1 MNRLARYIIITAS
14 VALIGFLAW
23 YFSNILIYILIAAVL
38 SLIGQPI
45 MRRFDSIRILRRP
58 FPRTLSA
65 IITLLLFWT
74 FLLLFI
80 FVLSPLITSLVGE
93 LSSVKPDELITH
105 IAYLLRDIEEW
116 IIKTV
121 PGVSPDFSLQKALI
135 TGFSNFMNESAL
147 LNIFGSVTNM
157 LISAGVGM
165 FVVTF
170 ITFFFLK
177 EDHLF
182 SGGVLA
188 LFPQKYE
195 EHARHAFR
203 SVSTLL
209 GRYFIGI
216 FIDIFCVMTFVTS
229 GLTFIGGLPFA
240 TALVLGFIAGILN
253 MVPYVGPLVSLVL
266 GCSVGLIVTHSFG
279 AGAETDILL
288 QLLKMAPVY
297 IVTNIID
304 SSFFQPY
311 IFSNSIKAHPL
322 EVFLV
327 IITAGSMGG
336 IFGMIIA
343 IPAYTV
349 VRVFAKEFFNHF
361 KVVRK
366 LTEKI

>member
-1 MNRLARYIIITAS
+1 MNQLARYIIIAAS
-14 VALIGFLAW
+14 VALVCFLAW

-38 SLIGQPI
+38 SLIGRPI
-45 MRRFDSIRILRRP
+45 VRRLNKIRILKKP
-58 FPRTLSA
+58 FPRVLSA

-80 FVLSPLITSLVGE
+80 FVLSPLITGLVGE
-93 LSSVKPDELITH
+93 LSSIKPDELMMH
-105 IAYLLRDIEEW
+105 VSYLLRDIEEW
-116 IIKTV
+116 IIKTI
-121 PGVSPDFSLQKALI
+121 PSASPDFSLQKTLI
-135 TGFSNFMNESAL
+135 TAFSNFMNESAL

-157 LISAGVGM
+157 LISIGAGM

-182 SGGVLA
+182 SNGVLA
-188 LFPQKYE
+188 LFSQKYE
-195 EHARHAFR
+195 EHARHAFQ

-216 FIDIFCVMTFVTS
+216 FIDIFCIMTLVTS
-229 GLTFIGGLPFA
+229 GLTFIGGLPFT

-253 MVPYVGPLVSLVL
+253 LVPYIGPLVSLVL
-266 GCSVGLIVTHSFG
+266 GCGIGLIVTHSFG
-279 AGAETDILL
+279 ADANILV
-288 QLLKMAPVY
+288 QVLKMALVY
-297 IVTNIID
+297 IVANIVD
-304 SSFFQPY
+304 ASFFQPY
-311 IFSNSIKAHPL
+311 IFSNSVKAHPL
-322 EVFLV
+322 EIFLV
-327 IITAGSMGG
+327 IITAGSVGG
-336 IFGMIIA
+336 IFGMIVA
-343 IPAYTV
+343 IPTYTV